1 MIINEKDTI
10 AAIATPQGNGAIGII
25 RISGNAAFKIVKKIF
40 HSKIDF
46 DEIIPNS
53 MVFGKII
60 EDSQVIDHVMM
71 CKYVAPRSY
80 TGENAVEL
88 NCHGGAFIIQKLLE
102 TVLNAGARLAQPG
115 EFTQR
120 AFLNGKIDLLQAE
133 AVADLIK
140 SKAEQSQKTSLS
152 QLEGRLSNY
161 LNDIKAK
168 LERVIVLLELDLD
181 FAEDDIQI
189 EKRSELFRQI
199 SNVEKQVLDL
209 INSFQKGKILR
220 DGAKL
225 VLVGRPNVGKSS
237 LLNYLLKEDRAIVT
251 EIPGTTR
258 DTLVEQIQI
267 NGVLFS
273 LVDTAGIRKSENQI
287 EVLGVNKTLDAL
299 KDADIIC
306 MIFDGSERLKKED
319 IYLYNLLEEKFIN
332 TNKVFVQNKNDI
344 EEQVDYQIINSGL
357 DDRVIKLSARTGEGI
372 KRLEQKL
379 SDIVLK
385 SDSVNENIVIT
396 RQRHK
401 RCLIEAKQYLA
412 HALRSMEDRLSYE
425 FVSAD
430 LRGALSALGELFG
443 EVTSLDI
450 LNRIFAE
457 FCIGK

>member
-161 LNDIKAK
+161 LNNIKSK
-168 LERVIVLLELDLD
+168 L
-181 FAEDDIQI
+181 
-189 EKRSELFRQI
+189 
-199 SNVEKQVLDL
+199 
-209 INSFQKGKILR
+209 
-220 DGAKL
+220 
-225 VLVGRPNVGKSS
+225 
-237 LLNYLLKEDRAIVT
+237 
-251 EIPGTTR
+251 
-258 DTLVEQIQI
+258 
-267 NGVLFS
+267 
-273 LVDTAGIRKSENQI
+273 
-287 EVLGVNKTLDAL
+287 
-299 KDADIIC
+299 
-306 MIFDGSERLKKED
+306 
-319 IYLYNLLEEKFIN
+319 
-332 TNKVFVQNKNDI
+332 
-344 EEQVDYQIINSGL
+344 
-357 DDRVIKLSARTGEGI
+357 
-372 KRLEQKL
+372 
-379 SDIVLK
+379 
-385 SDSVNENIVIT
+385 
-396 RQRHK
+396 
-401 RCLIEAKQYLA
+401 
-412 HALRSMEDRLSYE
+412 
-425 FVSAD
+425 
-430 LRGALSALGELFG
+430 
-443 EVTSLDI
+443 
-450 LNRIFAE
+450 
-457 FCIGK
+457 